1 MENTILE
8 MQKNLD
14 EGHFIAFVSANE
26 NPYCAVM
33 KSDELNFPDNK
44 TVVIRKKGILLLRS
58 ASGELVSMPKPA
70 RLYPKEESMDPNPK
84 MIFIGSMVFAVAIGW
99 IGIATSTGGL

>member
-14 EGHFIAFVSANE
+14 EGHFIAFVSENE
-26 NPYCAVM
+26 DPYCAVL

-44 TVVIRKKGILLLRS
+44 TVVIRKKGGKTTIINLNLIIEVCIRRFGQY
-58 ASGELVSMPKPA
+58 A
-70 RLYPKEESMDPNPK
+70 
-84 MIFIGSMVFAVAIGW
+84 
-99 IGIATSTGGL
+99 

>member
-1 MENTILE
+1 MENAILE

-26 NPYCAVM
+26 DPYCAVL

-44 TVVIRKKGILLLRS
+44 TVVIRKKGRKTTIINLNLIIEVCIRRFGQY
-58 ASGELVSMPKPA
+58 A
-70 RLYPKEESMDPNPK
+70 
-84 MIFIGSMVFAVAIGW
+84 
-99 IGIATSTGGL
+99 

>member
-1 MENTILE
+1 MIMENAILE

-26 NPYCAVM
+26 DQYCAVL

-44 TVVIRKKGILLLRS
+44 TVVIRKKGGKTTIINLNLIIEVCTRRFGQY
-58 ASGELVSMPKPA
+58 A
-70 RLYPKEESMDPNPK
+70 
-84 MIFIGSMVFAVAIGW
+84 
-99 IGIATSTGGL
+99 

>member
-1 MENTILE
+1 MMNMENAILE

-26 NPYCAVM
+26 DPYCAVM

-44 TVVIRKKGILLLRS
+44 TVVIRKKGGKTTIINLNLIIEVCIRRFGQY
-58 ASGELVSMPKPA
+58 A
-70 RLYPKEESMDPNPK
+70 
-84 MIFIGSMVFAVAIGW
+84 
-99 IGIATSTGGL
+99 

>member
-1 MENTILE
+1 MENAILE

-26 NPYCAVM
+26 DPYCAVL

-44 TVVIRKKGILLLRS
+44 TVVIRKKGGKTTIINLNLIIEICTRRFGQY
-58 ASGELVSMPKPA
+58 A
-70 RLYPKEESMDPNPK
+70 
-84 MIFIGSMVFAVAIGW
+84 
-99 IGIATSTGGL
+99 

>member
-1 MENTILE
+1 MIMENAILE

-26 NPYCAVM
+26 DPYCAVL

-44 TVVIRKKGILLLRS
+44 TVVIRKKGGKTTIINLNLIIEVCTRRFGQY
-58 ASGELVSMPKPA
+58 A
-70 RLYPKEESMDPNPK
+70 
-84 MIFIGSMVFAVAIGW
+84 
-99 IGIATSTGGL
+99 

>member
-14 EGHFIAFVSANE
+14 EGHFIALVSE
-26 NPYCAVM
+26 YEDPYFAVL

-44 TVVIRKKGILLLRS
+44 TVDIRKKG
-58 ASGELVSMPKPA
+58 
-70 RLYPKEESMDPNPK
+70 
-84 MIFIGSMVFAVAIGW
+84 
-99 IGIATSTGGL
+99 

>member
-14 EGHFIAFVSANE
+14 EGHFIALVSENE
-26 NPYCAVM
+26 DPYCAVL

-44 TVVIRKKGILLLRS
+44 TVVIRKKGGKTTIINLNLIIEICTRRVGQY
-58 ASGELVSMPKPA
+58 A
-70 RLYPKEESMDPNPK
+70 
-84 MIFIGSMVFAVAIGW
+84 
-99 IGIATSTGGL
+99 

>member
-1 MENTILE
+1 MLDFANIKGMGNMESTILE

-26 NPYCAVM
+26 DPYCAVI

-44 TVVIRKKGILLLRS
+44 TVVIHKKGGRTSIINL
-58 ASGELVSMPKPA
+58 
-70 RLYPKEESMDPNPK
+70 N
-84 MIFIGSMVFAVAIGW
+84 FIIEVCIRRVGQYA
-99 IGIATSTGGL
+99 

>member
-1 MENTILE
+1 MSDSGNTKGMMNMESTILE

-14 EGHFIAFVSANE
+14 EGHFIAFVSADE

-44 TVVIRKKGILLLRS
+44 TVVIRKKGGKTTIINLNLIIEVCIRRFGQY
-58 ASGELVSMPKPA
+58 A
-70 RLYPKEESMDPNPK
+70 
-84 MIFIGSMVFAVAIGW
+84 
-99 IGIATSTGGL
+99 

>member
-8 MQKNLD
+8 MQRNLD

-26 NPYCAVM
+26 NPYCAVV

-44 TVVIRKKGILLLRS
+44 TVVIRKNNGKTTIINLNFII
-58 ASGELVSMPKPA
+58 EVSIRRFGQYA
-70 RLYPKEESMDPNPK
+70 
-84 MIFIGSMVFAVAIGW
+84 
-99 IGIATSTGGL
+99 

>member
-1 MENTILE
+1 MIMENAILE

-26 NPYCAVM
+26 DPYCAVL

-44 TVVIRKKGILLLRS
+44 TVVIRKKGGKTTIINLNLIIEVCTRRVGQY
-58 ASGELVSMPKPA
+58 A
-70 RLYPKEESMDPNPK
+70 
-84 MIFIGSMVFAVAIGW
+84 
-99 IGIATSTGGL
+99 

>member
-1 MENTILE
+1 MENAILE

-26 NPYCAVM
+26 DPYCAVL

-44 TVVIRKKGILLLRS
+44 TVVIRKKCGKTTIINLNLIIEVCIRRFGQY
-58 ASGELVSMPKPA
+58 A
-70 RLYPKEESMDPNPK
+70 
-84 MIFIGSMVFAVAIGW
+84 
-99 IGIATSTGGL
+99 